1 MKLSKFSLLG
11 AFMLL
16 AGCSDD
22 LDFHPAKTGENIQFG
37 TKAYFANADTK
48 SSRTEYGDV
57 NEDKNAIELKWVKG
71 DKILIACPQ
80 VSQPVSG
87 AVEYQ
92 VNEQHAITDG
102 TYNEKDEA
110 TSLSPT
116 SMPGLQ
122 WGDVTT
128 AHNFYGIYPSAND
141 VNQFALDQVA
151 DGRHTTFTGVLP
163 QSQDPKE
170 IDKTTDGYVVAKPNM
185 DYAYMVAQTTNKVGP
200 EGVVSKD
207 VVLTFEPIVTALQ
220 FDIIAKQVSNEGSAV
235 TINSINL
242 YSQTKNISGGFTCDF
257 NTKSVTVPDENGAK
271 NVNMFFKDGVTLKV
285 NDHLN
290 FTLFFLSNGAETLN
304 DMKVTFNYTTNNVVK
319 TKTATIGKDIVA
331 KVKHYF
337 KGINFEAIEGEKAA
351 GSNWFSLVEDAAYLN
366 QLSIPIAGNP
376 FSYQSTTNKQQ
387 EKDYVSLWNLG
398 VRGFELPT
406 DRAATTATDASL
418 DDKNFVVGESEV
430 SGLTLGEA
438 LTKLKELQG
447 LPGSNQEPL
456 ILVFRYYPVSEKYN
470 PREYL
475 KQVVQTL
482 KNAGLFDKLVKV
494 DNQSTALDLKGQVV
508 AFVRLGDDAYIRM
521 ARIEK
526 TITDFTSCN
535 DLVPNGFE
543 MGNIMFIKDWGNA
556 YDCWDR
562 RYPNVERQS
571 NWTETYSSG
580 MPNGVSY
587 DGYTIQ
593 DHAAGHIYKG
603 SGIAN
608 GQTYQLT
615 KSGIS
620 RIEDLLCGV
629 SSQSSPYNAVG
640 GNYLNFGSEPARLTD
655 HNLMFKHDIHG
666 GGTAYVQEWSRV
678 IYNDTEATSTDV
690 RSIGQNTYTGF
701 AENGNHYLFA
711 KWWKSIDQKKS
722 QIDALFEDAITNTAA
737 SLFVNVLSGYYAV
750 ATEKTSMIP
759 CKRWIATPETY
770 RYSFQTMNYALVP
783 SGQGKGG
790 DFSALARDLNTY
802 VYNKLRT
809 DAYGIGPWGFIQLDY
824 IGASAKSFSTNYPNE
839 YSVEDAV
846 NASAN
851 IVPLIVAN
859 NFRFIKNTKPKEEEP
874 VNAPLVSTD
883 LADMKIGMQ

>member
-57 NEDKNAIELKWVKG
+57 STDGKAIELKWVKG

-92 VNEQHAITDG
+92 VNEQHAIDG
-102 TYNEKDEA
+102 SYTEKDVA

-122 WGDVTT
+122 WGDVTK
-128 AHNFYGIYPSAND
+128 AHNFYGIYPSANN
-141 VNQFALDQVA
+141 VNNFALDEVA
-151 DGRHTTFTGVLP
+151 DGKHTTFTGVLP

-170 IDKTTDGYVVAKPNM
+170 IVETTDGYVAKPNM
-185 DYAYMVAQTTNKVGP
+185 DYAYMVAQTTNEVGS

-220 FDIIAKQVSNEGSAV
+220 FDIIAKHVSNEGTDV

-257 NTKSVTVPDENGAK
+257 KTKRVTVSDENGAK
-271 NVNMFFKDGVTLKV
+271 NVNMFFKDGVKLAAEK
-285 NDHLN
+285 HLN
-290 FTLFFLSNGAETLN
+290 FTFFFLSNGTEALTPN

-319 TKTATIGKDIVA
+319 TKTATIGKEISA

-337 KGINFEAIEGEKAA
+337 KGIEFKAIEGESAA

-366 QLSIPIAGNP
+366 QLSIPVAGNP

-406 DRAATTATDASL
+406 DRAAATNASL
-418 DDKNFVVGESEV
+418 DGQKFVVGESEV
-430 SGLTLGEA
+430 GTLKLSEA
-438 LTKLKELQG
+438 LSQLKTLQG
-447 LPGSNQEPL
+447 LPGSEKEPL
-456 ILVFRYYPVSEKYN
+456 ILVFRYYPVSVGYN
-470 PREYL
+470 PQEYL
-475 KQVVQTL
+475 KQVIKTL
-482 KNAGLFDKLVKV
+482 QNAELFDKLVKV
-494 DNQSTALDLKGQVV
+494 DDQSTALDLKGKVV

-521 ARIEK
+521 ARIEGQF
-526 TITDFTSCN
+526 TNFTSCD
-535 DLVPNGFE
+535 DLVPTDLN

-571 NWTETYSSG
+571 NWTETYKSTIPSG
-580 MPNGVSY
+580 YYSDYSIGN
-587 DGYTIQ
+587 
-593 DHAAGHIYKG
+593 HAAGHIYKG
-603 SGIAN
+603 SGVAV
-608 GQTYQLT
+608 GDTYQI
-615 KSGIS
+615 KKEGIS
-620 RIEDLLCGV
+620 CIEDLLCGV
-629 SSQSSPYNAVG
+629 SSNKQTYTSVNG
-640 GNYLNFGSEPARLTD
+640 YLNFGQEPARLTD

-678 IYNDTEATSTDV
+678 ISANHQ
-690 RSIGQNTYTGF
+690 IPTGDRGMTKSS
-701 AENGNHYLFA
+701 NNNYWLFVN
-711 KWWKSIDQKKS
+711 WWKSIDQKMK
-722 QIDALFEDAITNTAA
+722 QIDELFEEAVMNTHAD
-737 SLFVNVLSGYYAV
+737 LFVNVLSGYYAV
-750 ATEKTSMIP
+750 DTDITSFTP
-759 CKRWIATPETY
+759 CKRWIDVPEDNWGVD
-770 RYSFQTMNYALVP
+770 FVIAP

-824 IGASAKSFSTNYPNE
+824 IGATNFSTTYLKD
-839 YSVEDAV
+839 YSVADAV

-859 NFRFIKNTKPKEEEP
+859 NFRFIKNTKRET
-874 VNAPLVSTD
+874 VNAPVVSNGP
-883 LADMKIGMQ
+883 ADMTIGMQ

>member
-11 AFMLL
+11 AFVLL

-57 NEDKNAIELKWVKG
+57 NADKNAIELKWVKG

-92 VNEQHAITDG
+92 VNEQHAITDDSY
-102 TYNEKDEA
+102 TQKDEA

-141 VNQFALDQVA
+141 VNKFKLDNVA

-170 IDKTTDGYVVAKPNM
+170 IVETTDGYVAKPNM
-185 DYAYMVAQTTNKVGP
+185 DYAYMVAKTTNEVGS

-220 FDIIAKQVSNEGSAV
+220 FDIIAKQVSNEGSDV

-242 YSQTKNISGGFTCDF
+242 YSQTKNISGEFTCNF
-257 NTKSVTVPDENGAK
+257 NTKSVTVSDENGAK
-271 NVNMFFKDGVTLKV
+271 NVNMFFKNGVNLKV

-290 FTLFFLSNGAETLN
+290 FTFFFLSNGTEALASN

-337 KGINFEAIEGEKAA
+337 KGIEFKAIEGEKAT
-351 GSNWFSLVEDAAYLN
+351 GSNWFSLVENAAYLD

-406 DRAATTATDASL
+406 DRAATATNASL
-418 DDKNFVVGESEV
+418 DGKKFVVGEEEV
-430 SGLTLGEA
+430 GTLKLGDA
-438 LTKLKELQG
+438 LTQLKTLQG
-447 LPGSNQEPL
+447 LKGSDQEPL
-456 ILVFRYYPVSEKYN
+456 ILVFRYYPVSVGYN

-494 DNQSTALDLKGQVV
+494 DNQSTAKDLKGQVV

-521 ARIEK
+521 ARIEGQF
-526 TITDFTSCN
+526 TDFTSCN
-535 DLVPNGFE
+535 DLVPAGFD

-580 MPNGVSY
+580 MPSGVSY
-587 DGYTIQ
+587 DGYTIEN
-593 DHAAGHIYKG
+593 HAAGHIYKG

-620 RIEDLLCGV
+620 RIEDRLCGV

-640 GNYLNFGSEPARLTD
+640 GNYLNFDSEPARLTD

-678 IYNDTEATSTDV
+678 IYDDTEATSTNV
-690 RSIGQNTYTGF
+690 RSIGQNTYTGL
-701 AENGNHYLFA
+701 AKDGNHYLFA

-722 QIDALFEDAITNTAA
+722 QIDALFKDAIENTAA

-770 RYSFQTMNYALVP
+770 RYEFQTMNYALVP

-824 IGASAKSFSTNYPNE
+824 IGATNFNETYLNE
-839 YSVEDAV
+839 YSVADAV

-874 VNAPLVSTD
+874 VNAPGLSKD
-883 LADMKIGMQ
+883 PANMKLGMQ

>member
-37 TKAYFANADTK
+37 TKAYFANAETK

-57 NEDKNAIELKWVKG
+57 NAAKNAIELKWVEG

-80 VSQPVSG
+80 VSQPISG

-92 VNEQHAITDG
+92 VNEQHTITDG
-102 TYNEKDEA
+102 SYTEKDVA

-122 WGDVTT
+122 WGDVTK
-128 AHNFYGIYPSAND
+128 AHNFYGIYPSANA
-141 VNQFALDQVA
+141 VNQFALDEVA
-151 DGRHTTFTGVLP
+151 DGKHTTFTGVLP

-170 IDKTTDGYVVAKPNM
+170 IVETTNGYVAKPNM

-220 FDIIAKQVSNEGSAV
+220 FDIIAKHFSNEGTDV

-257 NTKSVTVPDENGAK
+257 KTKSVTVSDANGAK
-271 NVNMFFKDGVTLKV
+271 NVNMFFKNGVKLAVDK
-285 NDHLN
+285 HLN
-290 FTLFFLSNGAETLN
+290 FTFFFLSNGTEALASN

-319 TKTATIGKDIVA
+319 TKTATIGKDISA

-337 KGINFEAIEGEKAA
+337 KGIEFNAIEGEKAA
-351 GSNWFSLVEDAAYLN
+351 GSNWFSLVEDAAYLD
-366 QLSIPIAGNP
+366 QLSIPVAGNP
-376 FSYQSTTNKQQ
+376 FSYKSTTNKQQ

-418 DDKNFVVGESEV
+418 DGKKFVVGESEV
-430 SGLTLGEA
+430 GTLTLGEA
-438 LTKLKELQG
+438 LTQLKTLQG
-447 LPGSNQEPL
+447 LTGSENEPL
-456 ILVFRYYPVSEKYN
+456 ILVFRYYPVSVKYN

-482 KNAGLFDKLVKV
+482 KNARLFDKLVKV
-494 DNQSTALDLKGQVV
+494 DNQSTAYDLKGKVV

-521 ARIEK
+521 ARIENQF
-526 TITDFTSCN
+526 TDFTSCN
-535 DLVPNGFE
+535 DLVPTGFE

-571 NWTETYSSG
+571 NWTETYNSG
-580 MPNGVSY
+580 MPSGVSY
-587 DGYTIQ
+587 DGYTFT

-603 SGIAN
+603 SGIAA
-608 GQTYQLT
+608 GDTYQI
-615 KSGIS
+615 KKEGIS
-620 RIEDLLCGV
+620 CIEDLLCGV
-629 SSQSSPYNAVG
+629 SSNKQTYTSVDG
-640 GNYLNFGSEPARLTD
+640 YLNFGQEPDRLTD
-655 HNLMFKHDIHG
+655 HNLMFKHEIYG
-666 GGTAYVQEWSRV
+666 GGSAYVQEWSRV
-678 IYNDTEATSTDV
+678 ISANHQMATGDRGMTKS
-690 RSIGQNTYTGF
+690 SNNNYW
-701 AENGNHYLFA
+701 LFVN
-711 KWWKSIDQKKS
+711 WWKSIDQKME
-722 QIDALFEDAITNTAA
+722 QIDKLFEEAVKNTHAD
-737 SLFVNVLSGYYAV
+737 LFVNVLSGYYAV
-750 ATEKTSMIP
+750 DTDITSFTP
-759 CKRWIATPETY
+759 CKRWIDVPGKNVTVDFVIA
-770 RYSFQTMNYALVP
+770 P

-824 IGASAKSFSTNYPNE
+824 IGATTFSTNYQDK
-839 YSVEDAV
+839 YSVADAV

-859 NFRFIKNTKPKEEEP
+859 NFRFIKNTKRET
-874 VNAPLVSTD
+874 VNAPVVSNGP
-883 LADMKIGMQ
+883 ADMTIGMQ

>member
-1 MKLSKFSLLG
+1 MNKKMKLSKFSLLG

-57 NEDKNAIELKWVKG
+57 STDGKAIELKWVKG

-102 TYNEKDEA
+102 SYTEKDVA

-122 WGDVTT
+122 WGDVTK
-128 AHNFYGIYPSAND
+128 AHNFYGIYPSANA
-141 VNQFALDQVA
+141 VNQFALDEVA
-151 DGRHTTFTGVLP
+151 DGKHTTFTGVLP

-170 IDKTTDGYVVAKPNM
+170 IVETTNGYVAKPNM
-185 DYAYMVAQTTNKVGP
+185 DYAYMVAQTTNKVDK

-220 FDIIAKQVSNEGSAV
+220 FDIIAKKVANESPDV

-242 YSQTKNISGGFTCDF
+242 YSQTKNISGEFTCDF
-257 NTKSVTVPDENGAK
+257 GTKSVTVSGEKGAK
-271 NVNMFFKDGVTLKV
+271 NVNMFFKDGVKLKA
-285 NDHLN
+285 DQHLN
-290 FTLFFLSNGAETLN
+290 FTFFFLSNRAEALTEN
-304 DMKVTFNYTTNNVVK
+304 DMKVTFNYTANNVVK
-319 TKTATIGKDIVA
+319 TKTATIGREISA
-331 KVKHYF
+331 KVKYYF
-337 KGINFEAIEGEKAA
+337 KGIKFNIEGESAE
-351 GSNWFSLVEDAAYLN
+351 GSNWFSHVEDAAYIN
-366 QLSIPIAGNP
+366 QLSIPVAGNP
-376 FSYQSTTNKQQ
+376 FSDQSTTNKQQ
-387 EKDYVSLWNLG
+387 EKDYVSLWKLG

-406 DRAATTATDASL
+406 DRAKTAGASL
-418 DDKNFVVGESEV
+418 DSMKFVVGESEV
-430 SGLTLGEA
+430 GTLTLGTA
-438 LTKLKELQG
+438 LGKLKELQS
-447 LPGSNQEPL
+447 LKGSEKEPL
-456 ILVFRYYPVSEKYN
+456 ILVFRYYPVNVGYN

-475 KQVVQTL
+475 KQVIQTL
-482 KNAGLFDKLVKV
+482 KKAALFDKLVKV
-494 DNQSTALDLKGQVV
+494 DNQSTASDLKGKVV

-521 ARIEK
+521 ARIEGQF
-526 TITDFTSCN
+526 TNFTSCN
-535 DLVPNGFE
+535 DLADGID
-543 MGNIMFIKDWGNA
+543 MGNIIFIKDWGNA

-571 NWTETYSSG
+571 NWTETYLSSI
-580 MPNGVSY
+580 PTNTYSDYKIVN
-587 DGYTIQ
+587 
-593 DHAAGHIYKG
+593 HAAGRIYKG
-603 SGIAN
+603 SPGAY
-608 GQTYQLT
+608 GQTYQIY
-615 KSGIS
+615 KEGIS

-629 SSQSSPYNAVG
+629 SSNSTTYTPVTG
-640 GNYLNFGSEPARLTD
+640 FLDFGTEPSQLTD
-655 HNLMFKHDIHG
+655 REKMFEHALNG

-678 IYNDTEATSTDV
+678 IYENIQFATGLRGSKALLTNDYWLFTKWWS
-690 RSIGQNTYTGF
+690 SIGQKK
-701 AENGNHYLFA
+701 AQIDYLFQEA
-711 KWWKSIDQKKS
+711 VKNQ
-722 QIDALFEDAITNTAA
+722 AA
-737 SLFVNVLSGYYAV
+737 DMFVNVLSGYYAI
-750 ATEKTSMIP
+750 TGDKTSLYP
-759 CKRWIATPETY
+759 CKRWIDVPGSGAGVDY
-770 RYSFQTMNYALVP
+770 VINP

-824 IGASAKSFSTNYPNE
+824 IGATDFSTNYLNE
-839 YSVEDAV
+839 YTVADAV

-859 NFRFIKNTKPKEEEP
+859 NFRFIKNTKSDGT
-874 VNAPLVSTD
+874 VNAPGFSNSP
-883 LADMKIGMQ
+883 ADMTIGMQ

>member
-11 AFMLL
+11 AFVLL

-57 NEDKNAIELKWVKG
+57 STDGKAIELKWVKG

-102 TYNEKDEA
+102 SYTAKDET

-141 VNQFALDQVA
+141 VNQFALDEVA

-170 IDKTTDGYVVAKPNM
+170 IDRTSDGYVAKPNM
-185 DYAYMVAQTTNKVGP
+185 DYAYMVAKTTNEVVAS
-200 EGVVSKD
+200 EGVVSKN

-220 FDIIAKQVSNEGSAV
+220 FDIIAKHVSNEGTDV

-242 YSQTKNISGGFTCDF
+242 YSKTKNISGEFTCNF
-257 NTKSVTVPDENGAK
+257 NTKSVTVSDENGAK

-285 NDHLN
+285 NEHLN
-290 FTLFFLSNGAETLN
+290 FTLFFLSNGAEALN

-337 KGINFEAIEGEKAA
+337 KGIEFEAIEGESAA
-351 GSNWFSLVEDAAYLN
+351 GSNWFSLVEDAAYLD
-366 QLSIPIAGNP
+366 QLSIPVAGNP
-376 FSYQSTTNKQQ
+376 FSYESTTNKQQ

-406 DRAATTATDASL
+406 DRAATATSL
-418 DDKNFVVGESEV
+418 DDKLFVVGESEV
-430 SGLTLGEA
+430 GTLTLGKA
-438 LTKLKELQG
+438 LEQLNTLQG
-447 LPGSNQEPL
+447 LTGSEKEPL
-456 ILVFRYYPVSEKYN
+456 ILVFRYYPVSVGYN
-470 PREYL
+470 PQEYL
-475 KQVVQTL
+475 KQVIQTL

-494 DNQSTALDLKGQVV
+494 NNQSTALDLKGKVV

-521 ARIEK
+521 ARIEGQF
-526 TITDFTSCN
+526 TNFTSCD
-535 DLVPNGFE
+535 DLVPTDLN

-587 DGYTIQ
+587 DGYTIEN
-593 DHAAGHIYKG
+593 HAAGHIYKG
-603 SGIAN
+603 SGVAN

-629 SSQSSPYNAVG
+629 SSKSSPYTSVTG
-640 GNYLNFGSEPARLTD
+640 YLNFGSEPARLTD
-655 HNLMFKHDIHG
+655 HSLMFKHDISG

-678 IYNDTEATSTDV
+678 IYNDTEDTSTDV
-690 RSIGQNTYTGF
+690 RSIGQDRVGR
-701 AENGNHYLFA
+701 AKDGNHYLFA
-711 KWWKSIDQKKS
+711 RWWKSIDQKKS

-770 RYSFQTMNYALVP
+770 EYLFQTMNYALVP

-824 IGASAKSFSTNYPNE
+824 IGATKFSTNYLND
-839 YSVEDAV
+839 YSVADAV

-859 NFRFIKNTKPKEEEP
+859 NFRFIKNTKPKEEET
-874 VNAPLVSTD
+874 VKAPLVSTD

>member
-57 NEDKNAIELKWVKG
+57 STDGKAIELKWVKG

-102 TYNEKDEA
+102 SYTEKDVA

-122 WGDVTT
+122 WGDVTK
-128 AHNFYGIYPSAND
+128 AHNFYGIYPSANA
-141 VNQFALDQVA
+141 VNKFKLDEVT
-151 DGRHTTFTGVLP
+151 DGTHTTFTGVLP

-170 IDKTTDGYVVAKPNM
+170 IVETTNGYVAKPNM

-220 FDIIAKQVSNEGSAV
+220 FDIIAKKVSNEGSDV

-242 YSQTKNISGGFTCDF
+242 YSQNKNISGEFTCNF
-257 NTKSVTVPDENGAK
+257 GTTKSVTVSNEKGAK
-271 NVNMFFKDGVTLKV
+271 NVNMFFKNGVKLTA
-285 NDHLN
+285 DQHFN
-290 FTLFFLSNGAETLN
+290 FTFFFLSNGTDALT

-319 TKTATIGKDIVA
+319 TKTATIGTDIFA

-337 KGINFEAIEGEKAA
+337 KGIEFKAIEDKTAE
-351 GSNWFSLVEDAAYLN
+351 GSNWFSHVEDAAYIN

-376 FSYQSTTNKQQ
+376 FSYESKTNKQQ
-387 EKDYVSLWNLG
+387 VKDYVSLWNLG

-418 DDKNFVVGESEV
+418 DGKKFVVGESEV
-430 SGLTLGEA
+430 GTLTLGEA
-438 LTKLKELQG
+438 LTQLKTLQG
-447 LPGSNQEPL
+447 LTGSENEPL
-456 ILVFRYYPVSEKYN
+456 ILVFRYYPVSVKYN

-494 DNQSTALDLKGQVV
+494 DNQSTAYDLKGKVV

-521 ARIEK
+521 ARIENQF
-526 TITDFTSCN
+526 TDFTSCN
-535 DLVPNGFE
+535 DLVPTGFE

-580 MPNGVSY
+580 MPSGVSY
-587 DGYTIQ
+587 DGYTFK
-593 DHAAGHIYKG
+593 DHAAGTIYKG
-603 SGIAN
+603 SGASY
-608 GQTYQLT
+608 GKTYQIY
-615 KSGIS
+615 KKDIS
-620 RIEDLLCGV
+620 CIEDLLCGV
-629 SSQSSPYNAVG
+629 SSNETTYTSVTG
-640 GNYLNFGSEPARLTD
+640 CLNFGTEPLQLTD
-655 HNLMFKHDIHG
+655 KDKMFKHDLYG
-666 GGTAYVQEWSRV
+666 SGAAYVQEWSRV
-678 IYNDTEATSTDV
+678 IYEDIQFATGLRGSK
-690 RSIGQNTYTGF
+690 
-701 AENGNHYLFA
+701 HYLTNDYWLFT
-711 KWWKSIDQKKS
+711 KWWSSIDQKKS
-722 QIDALFEDAITNTAA
+722 QIDYLFQEAVRNQAA
-737 SLFVNVLSGYYAV
+737 DIFVNVLSGYYAI
-750 ATEKTSMIP
+750 TGDKTSLYP
-759 CKRWIATPETY
+759 CKRWIDVPGSGAGVDY
-770 RYSFQTMNYALVP
+770 VINP

-824 IGASAKSFSTNYPNE
+824 IGATSFSTKYLND
-839 YSVEDAV
+839 YSIEEAV

-859 NFRFIKNTKPKEEEP
+859 NFRFIKTTKPDGTVK
-874 VNAPLVSTD
+874 APGVSNSR
-883 LADMKIGMQ
+883 ADMTIGMQ

>member
-57 NEDKNAIELKWVKG
+57 SADKKAIELKWVKG

-122 WGDVTT
+122 WGDVTK
-128 AHNFYGIYPSAND
+128 AHNFYGIYPSANA
-141 VNQFALDQVA
+141 VNQFALDEVA
-151 DGRHTTFTGVLP
+151 DGKHTTFTGVLP

-170 IDKTTDGYVVAKPNM
+170 IVETTNGYVAKPNM

-220 FDIIAKQVSNEGSAV
+220 FDIIAKKVANESPDV

-242 YSQTKNISGGFTCDF
+242 YSQTKNISGEFTCDF
-257 NTKSVTVPDENGAK
+257 GTKSVTVSGEKGAK
-271 NVNMFFKDGVTLKV
+271 NVNMFFKDGVKLTA
-285 NDHLN
+285 DQHLN
-290 FTLFFLSNGAETLN
+290 FTFFFLSNRAEALTEN
-304 DMKVTFNYTTNNVVK
+304 DMKVTFNYTANNVVK
-319 TKTATIGKDIVA
+319 TKTATIGREISA
-331 KVKHYF
+331 KVKYYF
-337 KGINFEAIEGEKAA
+337 KGIKFNIEGESAE
-351 GSNWFSLVEDAAYLN
+351 GSNWFSHVEDAAYIN
-366 QLSIPIAGNP
+366 QLSIPVAGNP
-376 FSYQSTTNKQQ
+376 FSDQSETNKQQ
-387 EKDYVSLWNLG
+387 EKDYVSLWKLG

-406 DRAATTATDASL
+406 DRAKTAGASL
-418 DDKNFVVGESEV
+418 DSMKFVVGESEV
-430 SGLTLGEA
+430 GTLTLGTA
-438 LTKLKELQG
+438 LGKLKELQS
-447 LPGSNQEPL
+447 LKGSEKEPL
-456 ILVFRYYPVSEKYN
+456 ILVFRYYPVNVGYN

-475 KQVVQTL
+475 KQVIQTL
-482 KNAGLFDKLVKV
+482 KKAALFDKLVKV
-494 DNQSTALDLKGQVV
+494 DNQSTASDLKGKVV

-521 ARIEK
+521 ARIEGQF
-526 TITDFTSCN
+526 TNFTSCN
-535 DLVPNGFE
+535 DLADGID
-543 MGNIMFIKDWGNA
+543 MGNIIFIKDWGNA

-571 NWTETYSSG
+571 NWTETYSSSI
-580 MPNGVSY
+580 PTNTYSDY
-587 DGYTIQ
+587 KIEN
-593 DHAAGHIYKG
+593 HAAGRIYKG
-603 SGIAN
+603 SGAY
-608 GQTYQLT
+608 GQTYQIY
-615 KSGIS
+615 KEGIS

-629 SSQSSPYNAVG
+629 SSNSATYTSVDG
-640 GNYLNFGSEPARLTD
+640 CLNFGTEPLQLKD
-655 HNLMFKHDIHG
+655 KDKMFKHDLYG
-666 GGTAYVQEWSRV
+666 SGTAYVQEWSRV
-678 IYNDTEATSTDV
+678 IYEDIRFATGLRGSKALQTNNYWLFAQWWS
-690 RSIGQNTYTGF
+690 SIG
-701 AENGNHYLFA
+701 
-711 KWWKSIDQKKS
+711 QKKS
-722 QIDALFEDAITNTAA
+722 QIDYLFKEAVKNQAA
-737 SLFVNVLSGYYAV
+737 DMFVNVLSGYYAITGD
-750 ATEKTSMIP
+750 ATSLYP
-759 CKRWIATPETY
+759 CKRWIDVPGKSLNVDY
-770 RYSFQTMNYALVP
+770 VINP

-824 IGASAKSFSTNYPNE
+824 IGATTFNDTYLNE
-839 YSVEDAV
+839 YSVADAV

-859 NFRFIKNTKPKEEEP
+859 NFRFIKNTKRET
-874 VNAPLVSTD
+874 VNAPVVSNGP
-883 LADMKIGMQ
+883 ADMTIGMQ

>member
-48 SSRTEYGDV
+48 SSRTEYGNV
-57 NEDKNAIELKWVKG
+57 SADKKAIELKWVKG

-102 TYNEKDEA
+102 SYTEKDVA

-122 WGDVTT
+122 WGDVTK

-141 VNQFALDQVA
+141 VNKFKLDEVTA
-151 DGRHTTFTGVLP
+151 DGTHTTFTGVLP

-170 IDKTTDGYVVAKPNM
+170 IVPTTDGYVAKPNM
-185 DYAYMVAQTTNKVGP
+185 DYAYMVAQTTNKVDK

-220 FDIIAKQVSNEGSAV
+220 FDIIAQKVSNEGSDV

-242 YSQTKNISGGFTCDF
+242 YSQNKNISGEFTCNF
-257 NTKSVTVPDENGAK
+257 GTTKSVTVSNEKGAK
-271 NVNMFFKDGVTLKV
+271 NVNMFFKNGVKLKA
-285 NDHLN
+285 NQHFN
-290 FTLFFLSNGAETLN
+290 FTFFFLSNGTEALT

-319 TKTATIGKDIVA
+319 TKTATIGKDISA

-337 KGINFEAIEGEKAA
+337 KGIEFKAIEGEKAE
-351 GSNWFSLVEDAAYLN
+351 GSNWFSHVEDAAYLD
-366 QLSIPIAGNP
+366 QLSIPVAGNP

-406 DRAATTATDASL
+406 DRAGGDTTSL
-418 DDKNFVVGESEV
+418 DTKRFVVGESEV
-430 SGLTLGEA
+430 KTTLTLGGA

-447 LPGSNQEPL
+447 LTGSEKEPL
-456 ILVFRYYPVSEKYN
+456 ILVFRYYPVSVKYN

-482 KNAGLFDKLVKV
+482 KNARLFDKLVKV
-494 DNQSTALDLKGQVV
+494 DNQSTAYDLKGKVV

-521 ARIEK
+521 ARIENQF
-526 TITDFTSCN
+526 TDFTSCN
-535 DLVPNGFE
+535 DLVPTGFE

-571 NWTETYSSG
+571 NWTETYSRNIPSG
-580 MPNGVSY
+580 VYSDYSIG
-587 DGYTIQ
+587 

-603 SGIAN
+603 SGFAA
-608 GQTYQLT
+608 GDTYQI
-615 KSGIS
+615 KKEGIS
-620 RIEDLLCGV
+620 CIEDLLCGV
-629 SSQSSPYNAVG
+629 SSNNQTYTSVDG
-640 GNYLNFGSEPARLTD
+640 YLNFGQEPDRLTD
-655 HNLMFKHDIHG
+655 HNLMFKHEIYG
-666 GGTAYVQEWSRV
+666 GGSAYVQEWSRV
-678 IYNDTEATSTDV
+678 ISANHQMATGDRGMTKS
-690 RSIGQNTYTGF
+690 SNNNYW
-701 AENGNHYLFA
+701 LFVN
-711 KWWKSIDQKKS
+711 WWKSIDQKME
-722 QIDALFEDAITNTAA
+722 QIDKLFEEAVKNTHAD
-737 SLFVNVLSGYYAV
+737 LFVNVLSGYYAV
-750 ATEKTSMIP
+750 DTDITSFTP
-759 CKRWIATPETY
+759 CKRWIDVPGKNVTVDFVIA
-770 RYSFQTMNYALVP
+770 P

-824 IGASAKSFSTNYPNE
+824 IGATTFSTNYQDK
-839 YSVEDAV
+839 YSVADAV

-859 NFRFIKNTKPKEEEP
+859 NFRFIKNTKRET
-874 VNAPLVSTD
+874 VNAPVVSNGP
-883 LADMKIGMQ
+883 ADMTIGMQ

>member
-57 NEDKNAIELKWVKG
+57 SADKKAIELKWVKG

-122 WGDVTT
+122 WGDVTK
-128 AHNFYGIYPSAND
+128 AHNFYGIYPSANA
-141 VNQFALDQVA
+141 VNQFALDEVA
-151 DGRHTTFTGVLP
+151 DGKHTTFTGVLP

-170 IDKTTDGYVVAKPNM
+170 IVETTNGYVAKPNM

-220 FDIIAKQVSNEGSAV
+220 FDIIAKKVANESPDV

-242 YSQTKNISGGFTCDF
+242 YSQTKNISGEFTCDF
-257 NTKSVTVPDENGAK
+257 GTKSVTVSGEKGAK
-271 NVNMFFKDGVTLKV
+271 NVNMFFKDGVKLTA
-285 NDHLN
+285 DQHLN
-290 FTLFFLSNGAETLN
+290 FTFFFLSNRAEALTEN
-304 DMKVTFNYTTNNVVK
+304 DMKVTFNYTANNVVK
-319 TKTATIGKDIVA
+319 TKTATIGREISA
-331 KVKHYF
+331 KVKYYF
-337 KGINFEAIEGEKAA
+337 KGIKFNIEGESAE
-351 GSNWFSLVEDAAYLN
+351 GSNWFSHVEDVAYIN
-366 QLSIPIAGNP
+366 QLSIPVAGNP
-376 FSYQSTTNKQQ
+376 FSDQSETNKQQ
-387 EKDYVSLWNLG
+387 EKDYVSLWKLG

-406 DRAATTATDASL
+406 DRAKTAGASL
-418 DDKNFVVGESEV
+418 DSMKFVVGESEV
-430 SGLTLGEA
+430 GTLTLGTA
-438 LTKLKELQG
+438 LGKLKELQS
-447 LPGSNQEPL
+447 LKGSEKEPL
-456 ILVFRYYPVSEKYN
+456 ILVFRYYPVNVGYN

-475 KQVVQTL
+475 KQVIQTL
-482 KNAGLFDKLVKV
+482 KKAALFDKLVKV
-494 DNQSTALDLKGQVV
+494 DNQSTASDLKGKVV

-521 ARIEK
+521 ARIEGQF
-526 TITDFTSCN
+526 TNFTSCN
-535 DLVPNGFE
+535 DLADGID

-571 NWTETYSSG
+571 NWTETYSSSF
-580 MPNGVSY
+580 PNGASY
-587 DGYTIQ
+587 TDYKIQ
-593 DHAAGHIYKG
+593 KHAAGHIYKG
-603 SGIAN
+603 SGVAN
-608 GQTYQLT
+608 AVTYQL
-615 KSGIS
+615 KKDGIS
-620 RIEDLLCGV
+620 CIEDLLCGV
-629 SSQSSPYNAVG
+629 SSSSEPYNSVNG
-640 GNYLNFGSEPARLTD
+640 YLDFGDEPVRLND
-655 HNLMFKHDIHG
+655 HSLMFKHDIHG

-678 IYNDTEATSTDV
+678 IYDNMSATSTGV
-690 RSIGQNTYTGF
+690 RSIGQNSIGASTY
-701 AENGNHYLFA
+701 GNHYLFA

-722 QIDALFEDAITNTAA
+722 QIDALFADAITNTAA
-737 SLFVNVLSGYYAV
+737 SIFINVLSGYYAV

-770 RYSFQTMNYALVP
+770 WYAFQTMNYALVP

-824 IGASAKSFSTNYPNE
+824 IGATSFSTNYLNE
-839 YSVEDAV
+839 YSIADAV

-859 NFRFIKNTKPKEEEP
+859 NFRFIKNTKRET
-874 VNAPLVSTD
+874 VNAPVVSNGP
-883 LADMKIGMQ
+883 ADMTIGMQ

>member
-57 NEDKNAIELKWVKG
+57 STDKKAIELKWVKG

-92 VNEQHAITDG
+92 VNEQHAITDDSY
-102 TYNEKDEA
+102 TEKDVA

-141 VNQFALDQVA
+141 VNKFKLDNVA

-170 IDKTTDGYVVAKPNM
+170 IDKTTNGYVAKPNM
-185 DYAYMVAQTTNKVGP
+185 DYAYMVAKTTNEVVAS

-220 FDIIAKQVSNEGSAV
+220 FDIIAKQVVTSNEGGTDV

-257 NTKSVTVPDENGAK
+257 NTKRVTVSDENGAK

-285 NDHLN
+285 DEHLN

-337 KGINFEAIEGEKAA
+337 KGIEFKAIEGAQAA
-351 GSNWFSLVEDAAYLN
+351 GSNWFSLVEDAAYLD
-366 QLSIPIAGNP
+366 QLSIPVAGNP

-406 DRAATTATDASL
+406 DRAGGDTTSL
-418 DDKNFVVGESEV
+418 DTKRFVVGESEV
-430 SGLTLGEA
+430 GSLKLGGA
-438 LTKLKELQG
+438 LTQLKTLQG
-447 LPGSNQEPL
+447 LKGSENEPL
-456 ILVFRYYPVSEKYN
+456 ILVFRYYPVSVGYN

-494 DNQSTALDLKGQVV
+494 DNQSTAYDLKGKVV

-521 ARIEK
+521 ARIEGRF
-526 TITDFTSCN
+526 TNFTSRD
-535 DLVPNGFE
+535 DLVPTDLN

-580 MPNGVSY
+580 MPSGVSY
-587 DGYTIQ
+587 DGYTFT

-603 SGIAN
+603 SGFAA
-608 GQTYQLT
+608 GDTYQI
-615 KSGIS
+615 KKEGIS
-620 RIEDLLCGV
+620 CIEDLLCGV
-629 SSQSSPYNAVG
+629 SSNKQTYTSVDG
-640 GNYLNFGSEPARLTD
+640 YLNFGQEPKRLTD
-655 HNLMFKHDIHG
+655 HNLMFKHEIYG
-666 GGTAYVQEWSRV
+666 GGSAYVQEWSRV
-678 IYNDTEATSTDV
+678 ISANHQMATGDRGMTKS
-690 RSIGQNTYTGF
+690 SNNNYW
-701 AENGNHYLFA
+701 LFVN
-711 KWWKSIDQKKS
+711 WWKSIDQKMD
-722 QIDALFEDAITNTAA
+722 QIDKLFEEAVKNTHAD
-737 SLFVNVLSGYYAV
+737 LFVNVLSGYYAV
-750 ATEKTSMIP
+750 DTDITSFTP
-759 CKRWIATPETY
+759 CKRWIDVPGKNVTVDFVIA
-770 RYSFQTMNYALVP
+770 P

-824 IGASAKSFSTNYPNE
+824 IGATTFSTNYQDK
-839 YSVEDAV
+839 YSVADAV

-859 NFRFIKNTKPKEEEP
+859 NFRFIKNTKRET
-874 VNAPLVSTD
+874 VNAPVVSNGP
-883 LADMKIGMQ
+883 ADMTIGMQ

>member
-57 NEDKNAIELKWVKG
+57 STDKKAIELKWVKG

-92 VNEQHAITDG
+92 VNEQHAITNG
-102 TYNEKDEA
+102 SYTEKDVA

-128 AHNFYGIYPSAND
+128 AHNFYGIYPSANA
-141 VNQFALDQVA
+141 VNQFELDEVA
-151 DGRHTTFTGVLP
+151 DGKHRTFTGVLP

-170 IDKTTDGYVVAKPNM
+170 IVKTEGDYVAKPNM
-185 DYAYMVAQTTNKVGP
+185 DYAYMVAQTTNVVGP

-220 FDIIAKQVSNEGSAV
+220 FDIIAKQVSNEGSDV

-242 YSQTKNISGGFTCDF
+242 YSQTKNISGAFTCDF
-257 NTKSVTVPDENGAK
+257 KTKSVTVSDANGAK
-271 NVNMFFKDGVTLKV
+271 NVNMFFKNGVKLAVDK
-285 NDHLN
+285 HLN
-290 FTLFFLSNGAETLN
+290 FTFFFLSNGTEALASN
-304 DMKVTFNYTTNNVVK
+304 DMKVTFNYTTHNVVK
-319 TKTATIGKDIVA
+319 TKTATIGKDISA

-337 KGINFEAIEGEKAA
+337 KGIEFNAIEGEKAA
-351 GSNWFSLVEDAAYLN
+351 GSNWFSLVEDAAYLD
-366 QLSIPIAGNP
+366 QLSIPVAGNP
-376 FSYQSTTNKQQ
+376 FSYKSTTNKQQ

-406 DRAATTATDASL
+406 DRAATATDASL
-418 DDKNFVVGESEV
+418 DGKKFVVGESEV
-430 SGLTLGEA
+430 GTLTLGEA
-438 LTKLKELQG
+438 LTQLKTLQG
-447 LPGSNQEPL
+447 LTGSENEPL

-470 PREYL
+470 PQEYL
-475 KQVVQTL
+475 KQVIKTL
-482 KNAGLFDKLVKV
+482 KNAGLFDKLVKI
-494 DNQSTALDLKGQVV
+494 DNQSTASDLKGKVV

-521 ARIEK
+521 ARIEGQF
-526 TITDFTSCN
+526 TNFTSCD
-535 DLVPNGFE
+535 DLVSNITTTGFE
-543 MGNIMFIKDWGNA
+543 MGNVMFIKDWGNA

-562 RYPNVERQS
+562 RYSNVERQS
-571 NWTETYSSG
+571 NWTETYSSSI
-580 MPNGVSY
+580 PANC
-587 DGYTIQ
+587 YTDYQINK
-593 DHAAGHIYKG
+593 HAAGNIYKG
-603 SGIAN
+603 SGLAAA
-608 GQTYQLT
+608 QTYQL
-615 KSGIS
+615 KKDGITC
-620 RIEDLLCGV
+620 IEDLLCGV
-629 SSQSSPYNAVG
+629 SSHSTTYTPVTG
-640 GNYLNFGSEPARLTD
+640 FLNFGKEPSQLTD
-655 HNLMFKHDIHG
+655 REKMFEHALNG
-666 GGTAYVQEWSRV
+666 GGTAFVQEWSRV
-678 IYNDTEATSTDV
+678 IYEDIQFATGLRGSTKSQTNNYWLFTKWWS
-690 RSIGQNTYTGF
+690 SIGQKK
-701 AENGNHYLFA
+701 AQIDYLFQEA
-711 KWWKSIDQKKS
+711 VKNQ
-722 QIDALFEDAITNTAA
+722 AA
-737 SLFVNVLSGYYAV
+737 DMFVNVLSGYYAITDD
-750 ATEKTSMIP
+750 ATSLYP
-759 CKRWIATPETY
+759 CKRWIDVPENNWGVDY
-770 RYSFQTMNYALVP
+770 VINP

-824 IGASAKSFSTNYPNE
+824 IGATDFSTKYLND
-839 YSVEDAV
+839 YSIEEAV

-859 NFRFIKNTKPKEEEP
+859 NFRFIKNTNKPADGEVK
-874 VNAPLVSTD
+874 APGFSNSP
-883 LADMKIGMQ
+883 ADMTIGMQ

>member
-37 TKAYFANADTK
+37 TKAYFANAETK

-57 NEDKNAIELKWVKG
+57 NAAKNAIELKWVKG

-80 VSQPVSG
+80 VSQPISG

-92 VNEQHAITDG
+92 VNEQHTITEG
-102 TYNEKDEA
+102 SYTEKDEA

-122 WGDVTT
+122 WGDVTK

-141 VNQFALDQVA
+141 VNKFKLDEVT
-151 DGRHTTFTGVLP
+151 DGTHTTFTGVLP

-170 IDKTTDGYVVAKPNM
+170 IVETTDGYVAKPNM
-185 DYAYMVAQTTNKVGP
+185 DYAYMVAKTTNEVVAS
-200 EGVVSKD
+200 EGVVSKN

-220 FDIIAKQVSNEGSAV
+220 FDIIAKQVSNEGSDV

-242 YSQTKNISGGFTCDF
+242 YSQTKNISGAFTCDF
-257 NTKSVTVPDENGAK
+257 KTKSVTVSDANGAK
-271 NVNMFFKDGVTLKV
+271 NVNMFFKNGVKLAVDK
-285 NDHLN
+285 HLN
-290 FTLFFLSNGAETLN
+290 FTFFFLSNGTEALASN

-319 TKTATIGKDIVA
+319 TKTATIGKDISA

-337 KGINFEAIEGEKAA
+337 KGIEFNAIEGEKAA
-351 GSNWFSLVEDAAYLN
+351 GSNWFSLVEDAAYLD
-366 QLSIPIAGNP
+366 QLSIPVAGNP
-376 FSYQSTTNKQQ
+376 FSYKSTTNKQQ

-406 DRAATTATDASL
+406 DRAATATDASL
-418 DDKNFVVGESEV
+418 DGKKFVVGESEV
-430 SGLTLGEA
+430 GTLTLGEA
-438 LTKLKELQG
+438 LTQLKTLQG
-447 LPGSNQEPL
+447 LTGSENEPL

-470 PREYL
+470 PQEYL
-475 KQVVQTL
+475 KQVIKTL
-482 KNAGLFDKLVKV
+482 KNAGLFDKLVKI
-494 DNQSTALDLKGQVV
+494 DNQSIAKDLKGKVV

-521 ARIEK
+521 ARIEGQF
-526 TITDFTSCN
+526 TNFTSCN
-535 DLVPNGFE
+535 DLADGIE
-543 MGNIMFIKDWGNA
+543 MGNVMFIKDWGNA

-571 NWTETYSSG
+571 NWTETYSSSI
-580 MPNGVSY
+580 PTDTYSDYLIKNH
-587 DGYTIQ
+587 D
-593 DHAAGHIYKG
+593 AGRIYKG
-603 SGIAN
+603 SPGAY
-608 GQTYQLT
+608 GRTYQIY
-615 KSGIS
+615 KNNIS
-620 RIEDLLCGV
+620 CIEDLLCGV
-629 SSQSSPYNAVG
+629 SSNETTYTSVTG
-640 GNYLNFGSEPARLTD
+640 CLNFGTEPLQLTD
-655 HNLMFKHDIHG
+655 KDKMFKHALYG
-666 GGTAYVQEWSRV
+666 SGTAYVQEWSRV
-678 IYNDTEATSTDV
+678 IYEDIQFATGLRGSKALLTND
-690 RSIGQNTYTGF
+690 YW
-701 AENGNHYLFA
+701 LFT
-711 KWWKSIDQKKS
+711 KWWSSIDQKKS
-722 QIDALFEDAITNTAA
+722 QIDYLFQEAVKNQAA
-737 SLFVNVLSGYYAV
+737 DMFVNVLSGYYAITGD
-750 ATEKTSMIP
+750 ATSLYP
-759 CKRWIATPETY
+759 CKRWIDVPGSGAGVDY
-770 RYSFQTMNYALVP
+770 VINP

-824 IGASAKSFSTNYPNE
+824 IGATSFSTNYRNE
-839 YSVEDAV
+839 YSIEDAV

-859 NFRFIKNTKPKEEEP
+859 NFRFIKTTKPTDGEKPADGE
-874 VNAPLVSTD
+874 VKAPGFSNSP
-883 LADMKIGMQ
+883 ADMTIGMQ